1 MVTSLDKATM
11 KVGLVGYGKMGRIR
25 ESVIAQNP
33 HLSLAY
39 VYDPSVD
46 HCDGNYL
53 ACNSFDELIQKG
65 DCEIV
70 FLAGYVKDMAN
81 YAARALRA
89 GKHVFS
95 EKPPAKNA
103 QELYE
108 VLEAHK
114 KSNRV
119 LKYGFNH
126 RYHHSVQKAKKIV
139 DAGTLGKPLFV
150 RAVYGKAGSIDFE
163 SNWRNYKEY
172 SGGGILID
180 QGIHILDLICFLT
193 KQSYVCKSAIVRTQK
208 WNIEAEDNVMALLE
222 SSNGVIASAHSSAT
236 QWKHKFFLEIGFEE
250 GYLVLDGILS
260 STMSYAPERLCV
272 GMRASEDI
280 NTSMGQPVESWFT
293 FEKDDS
299 WKMEVQDFV
308 RAILEKNEP
317 ESGTI
322 KDGIAIME
330 LIDQIYGAD
339 HDI

>member
-1 MVTSLDKATM
+1 M

-33 HLSLAY
+33 NLTLVY
-39 VYDPSVD
+39 VYDPGID
-46 HCDGNYL
+46 HSDAHYKV
-53 ACNSFDELIQKG
+53 CNSYENLLQKE
-65 DCEIV
+65 DCEII

-103 QELYE
+103 QELHE
-108 VLEAHK
+108 VQEAYK
-114 KSNRV
+114 TSNRV

-139 DAGTLGKPLFV
+139 DDGSLGKPLFV

-193 KQSYVCKSAIVRTQK
+193 KQSYICKSAIARTQK
-208 WNIEAEDNVMALLE
+208 WNIEAEDNVMAILE
-222 SSNGVIASAHSSAT
+222 SSDGVIASVHSSAT
-236 QWKHKFFLEIGFEE
+236 QWKHKFLLEIVFEE

-280 NTSMGQPVESWFT
+280 SISMGQPVESWFT
-293 FEKDDS
+293 FEQDDS
-299 WKMEVQDFV
+299 WKLEVQDFV

-317 ESGTI
+317 VHGSI
-322 KDGIAIME
+322 NDGIAVMK
-330 LIDQIYGAD
+330 LIDQIYEIGYA
-339 HDI
+339 I